1 MSEPRS
7 NSGAEWAA
15 ASLDREQRLGP
26 QLARPSFVRYARR
39 MTGFLL
45 KGIEAVM
52 KGRISVQG
60 MHNLPSGPVLFVANH
75 FTRSETFILPYLI
88 DRYARRHVM
97 SLAHYKLFS
106 GLIGDFLRSIGSL
119 STRHP
124 EVKQRIVADLLTG
137 RSDWLI
143 YPEGSMI
150 KNKKVWKD
158 GRFHIEAP
166 ERTGSPH
173 TGSAVLALQVVIYKQ
188 LMELARERG
197 DHAALEYWRRQ
208 FRVADDLPANFSI
221 VPINITYYPIRPGPN
236 VVYRLA
242 RTLVKSL
249 PRTLEEELT
258 IEGNALFKEADITVY
273 FGKPIDLGRYQ
284 GLLRTALQNVR
295 PGDTAA
301 VNALLESL
309 KHRVTTKLMSEIYAR
324 VTVNVD
330 HLFCSALRAMRHDRI
345 AVADLDAVIY
355 LAAREIQ
362 ARGQRRIHR
371 TIDGS
376 LLGLLTDQPSPALSS
391 ICELAVNHGVLARR
405 GDHWHVNQ
413 VALNATH
420 GFHDIRIKNPVGVI
434 ANELEPLR
442 EAVRTVRDLV
452 NLPHHHLRDRV
463 ADLLHGED
471 QVEFETDYQAALA
484 SVRPGEPPAKA
495 RDIGAPF
502 FLRRHNAEVGV
513 VLCHGYLAA
522 PAEVRGL
529 ADHLHA
535 VGFPVYGVRLKG
547 HGTVPGQLSGV
558 TWQDWVTSFDRAY
571 AVMKHSC
578 RHVVLAGFSAG
589 AMLALLAAARRAP
602 AVIGVVAINPAFSL
616 ADPKSRLVPAVMRW
630 NRLLESLHVP
640 FGRYESVVNRP
651 EHPDINYA
659 RNHLNGTWQLE
670 RMMAPLRRAL
680 PQVTVPTLV
689 IQADRDPV
697 VRPDGSKDLFA
708 RLGTVEKQY
717 VPMAF
722 ARHGILLGE
731 GSEVVHERVEEW
743 LRALVQRLGLRHPPR
758 MGADGFRVSGF
769 GTQTGADGFRDA
781 SGE

>member
-1 MSEPRS
+1 MAHGS
-7 NSGAEWAA
+7 NSGAGWAA
-15 ASLDREQRLGP
+15 ASLEREQRLAP
-26 QLARPSFVRYARR
+26 RLARPSLLRYARG
-39 MTGFLL
+39 MTGIALTV
-45 KGIEAVM
+45 IEAVM

-60 MHNLPSGPVLFVANH
+60 THNLPTGPVLFVANH
-75 FTRSETFILPYLI
+75 FTRCETFILPYLI
-88 DRYARRHVM
+88 DRYARRSVM

-106 GLIGDFLRSIGSL
+106 GVVGDFLRAIGSL

-124 EVKQRIVADLLTG
+124 EVKHRIVEDLLTG

-150 KNKKVWKD
+150 KNKKVWKE

-166 ERTGSPH
+166 DRIGSPH

-188 LMELARERG
+188 LIALARERG
-197 DHAALEYWRRQ
+197 DHVAIEHWRRM
-208 FRVADDLPANFSI
+208 FHVLGELPSDFSI

-273 FGKPIDLGRYQ
+273 FGKPIDLGRYEA
-284 GLLRTALQNVR
+284 LLRTALRDVR
-295 PGDTAA
+295 PGDIAA
-301 VNALLESL
+301 INALLETL

-324 VTVNVD
+324 LTVNID
-330 HLFCSALRAMRHDRI
+330 HLFCAALRAMKRDRI
-345 AVADLDAVIY
+345 GVDDLDAVLY

-362 ARGQRRIHR
+362 ARGRRRIHR

-376 LLGLLTDQPSPALSS
+376 LLGLLTDQPIPALAS
-391 ICELAVNHGVLARR
+391 IRELAVAHGVITRR

-420 GFHDIRIKNPVGVI
+420 GFHDIRIKNPIGVI

-442 EAVRTVRDLV
+442 EAVRTVRELV
-452 NLPHHHLRDRV
+452 NLSHHQLRERV

-471 QVEFETDYQAALA
+471 LVEFETDYQAGLA
-484 SVRPGEPPAKA
+484 SARPGDPPPKP
-495 RDIGAPF
+495 RQVGAPF
-502 FLRRHNAEVGV
+502 FLRRRHAEVGV

-529 ADHLHA
+529 ADHLNA

-558 TWQDWVTSFDRAY
+558 SWRDWVASFDRAY

-578 RHVVLAGFSAG
+578 RHVVFAGFSAG
-589 AMLALLAAARRAP
+589 ALLALLAAARRSP
-602 AVIGVVAINPAFSL
+602 ALAGVVAINPAFAL
-616 ADPKSRLVPAVMRW
+616 VDVKSRLVPAVMRW
-630 NRLLESLHVP
+630 NRLLEALHVP
-640 FGRYESVVNRP
+640 FGRCESIANRP
-651 EHPDINYA
+651 EFPDVNYA
-659 RNHLNGTWQLE
+659 RNHLNGIWQLE
-670 RMMAPLRRAL
+670 RLMGPVRRAL
-680 PQVTVPTLV
+680 PAVRVPTLV
-689 IQADRDPV
+689 VQGDRDPV
-697 VRPDGSKDLFA
+697 VRADGSRDLFA
-708 RLGTVEKQY
+708 RLGAEDKQY
-717 VPMAF
+717 APMAF
-722 ARHGILLGE
+722 ARHGILRGE
-731 GSEVVHERVEEW
+731 GSEIVHERVEEW
-743 LRALVQRLGLRHPPR
+743 LRALVHRLGLRHPPR
-758 MGADGFRVSGF
+758 MAPAPAETV
-769 GTQTGADGFRDA
+769 TPAMPA
-781 SGE
+781 

>member
-1 MSEPRS
+1 MSERG

-26 QLARPSFVRYARR
+26 RLARPSFVRYARR
-39 MTGFLL
+39 MTGFVL
-45 KGIEAVM
+45 KGIESVM

-60 MHNLPSGPVLFVANH
+60 MHNLPDGPVLFVANH
-75 FTRSETFILPYLI
+75 FTRCETFILPYLI

-106 GLIGDFLRSIGSL
+106 GVMGDFLRSIGSL

-124 EVKQRIVADLLTG
+124 EIKQRIVADLLTG

-188 LMELARERG
+188 LIALARERG
-197 DHAALEYWRRQ
+197 DSDAVDHWRRQ
-208 FRVADDLPANFSI
+208 FHITGELPGNFSI

-273 FGKPIDLGRYQ
+273 FGKPIDLGRYES
-284 GLLRTALQNVR
+284 LLRTALQDVR

-301 VNALLESL
+301 VNALLETL

-324 VTVNVD
+324 LTVNID
-330 HLFCSALRAMRHDRI
+330 HLFCSALRAMKHDRI
-345 AVADLDAVIY
+345 AVDDLDAVIY
-355 LAAREIQ
+355 LAARELQ
-362 ARGQRRIHR
+362 GHSRRRIHR

-376 LLGLLTDQPSPALSS
+376 LLGLLTHQPSPALDS
-391 ICELAVNHGVLARR
+391 IRDLAVSHGVIARR
-405 GDHWHVNQ
+405 GDQWHVNQ

-442 EAVRTVRDLV
+442 EAVRTVRELV
-452 NLPHHHLRDRV
+452 NLSHHQLRDRV

-471 QVEFETDYQAALA
+471 LVEFETDYQAGLA
-484 SVRPGEPPAKA
+484 SASPDHPAAKP
-495 RDIGAPF
+495 REVGAPF
-502 FLRRHNAEVGV
+502 FLRRHHAEVGV

-535 VGFPVYGVRLKG
+535 LGFPVYGVRLKG
-547 HGTVPGQLSGV
+547 HGTVPEQLSGV
-558 TWQDWVTSFDRAY
+558 TWRDWVTSFDRAY

-589 AMLALLAAARRAP
+589 ALLALLAAARRAP
-602 AVIGVVAINPAFSL
+602 AVIGVAAINPAFSL

-630 NRLLESLHVP
+630 NRLLETLHVP
-640 FGRYESVVNRP
+640 FGRYESVTNRP
-651 EHPDINYA
+651 EYPDINYP
-659 RNHLNGTWQLE
+659 RNHLNGVWQLE
-670 RMMAPLRRAL
+670 RMMAPVRRAL
-680 PQVTVPTLV
+680 PQVRVPTLV
-689 IQADRDPV
+689 VQADRDPV
-697 VRPDGSKDLFA
+697 VRPDGSRDLFA
-708 RLGTVEKQY
+708 RLGAVDKQY

-722 ARHGILLGE
+722 TRHGILRGE

-743 LRALVQRLGLRHPPR
+743 LRDLVHRLGLRHPPR
-758 MGADGFRVSGF
+758 IAV
-769 GTQTGADGFRDA
+769 TA
-781 SGE
+781 